1 MKRNYLRNNL
11 LFFQLIK
18 NLKPRQKQLINSCCV
33 VLAAMITI
41 VTIPILAGHASGEN
55 NISDCDIA
63 TKSDIANATE
73 SSECNTKSICSVKTI
88 EPKRTQTSA
97 TEQGIT
103 YSIEDSVLTI
113 SGTGSVTVK
122 NINHLFPQTDV
133 ANIRTVTIN
142 EGITDIADY
151 SFQYFEQITSINLP
165 ESLTSI
171 GKGAFHSCTGLTSI
185 TLPAQISEISEAAF
199 LNCSSLN
206 SIAFNGN
213 ITSIGFVAFSEC
225 TSLNSF
231 TVPSTISNIGSRVFE
246 NCTNLKTVVFECS
259 SLTHTD
265 LKNLISES
273 TEKVVLPCNFKI
285 DGHTPG
291 SGELEWYIGSTVTT
305 IESSHKWDEGSIL
318 SSAATCLDQ
327 GEIQYTCQ
335 FDSTHTKKEYFTGNH
350 SFTHHEA
357 ADATCT
363 ENGNSEHWKCDVCG
377 KCFSNADG
385 ETEITE
391 ASTVIPAHHTLS
403 KVNAIA
409 ETCTENGNNE
419 HWKCDV
425 CGKCFSDADAQTE
438 ITEASTV
445 ISSLGHDWSEW
456 IVIKKPTASEDGEA
470 QRACNRDDSHTETR
484 CFNFV
489 FTDSDTTWTTNSDD
503 GLSLTVKDNPD
514 NFEPFDLFKGAF
526 VDGTELEENQYTTKR
541 GSLILALMS
550 EYLQTLS
557 VGTHTLRI
565 DFEIGGTV
573 VSVKKTFTIVK
584 SGGVPSPDTGES
596 IGLTAI
602 CMAIMLLA
610 AYFMVYSF
618 HRKKEENSQ
627 TYEVK

>member
-1 MKRNYLRNNL
+1 MKYDFIRGELKMKRNYLRNNL
-11 LFFQLIK
+11 LFFQLI
-18 NLKPRQKQLINSCCV
+18 NNIKPRQKQLIISCCV

-55 NISDCDIA
+55 NISDCDIV

-73 SSECNTKSICSVKTI
+73 SSKCNSKSICSVKTI

-151 SFQYFEQITSINLP
+151 SFQFFGQITSINLP

-171 GKGAFHSCTGLTSI
+171 GKGAFYSCTGLTSI

-206 SIAFNGN
+206 SISFKGN

-231 TVPSTISNIGSRVFE
+231 TVPSTISNIGSRVFQ

-273 TEKVVLPCNFKI
+273 TKKVVLPCNFMI
-285 DGHTPG
+285 DGHTPR
-291 SGELEWYIGSTVTT
+291 SGELEWYIGDTVTT

-318 SSAATCLDQ
+318 SSAATCLEQ

-350 SFTHHEA
+350 SITHHEA
-357 ADATCT
+357 AAATCT
-363 ENGNSEHWKCDVCG
+363 ENGNS
-377 KCFSNADG
+377 
-385 ETEITE
+385 
-391 ASTVIPAHHTLS
+391 
-403 KVNAIA
+403 
-409 ETCTENGNNE
+409 E

-445 ISSLGHDWSEW
+445 VSSLGHDWHPWKDVEGQPGMVW
-456 IVIKKPTASEDGEA
+456 
-470 QRACNRDDSHTETR
+470 RDCVVCGTVETEIHPLLQ
-484 CFNFV
+484 FV
-489 FTDSDTTWTTNSDD
+489 VAAGNGQTYTKGSQQP
-503 GLSLTVKDNPD
+503 LTVKFDKKDWPD
-514 NFEPFDLFKGAF
+514 LRRVNVYEMFTQNGGTIDVTAP
-526 VDGTELEENQYTTKR
+526 DGTVTPLGAGDFSASE
-541 GSLILALMS
+541 GSL
-550 EYLQTLS
+550 YVTLS
-557 VGTHTLRI
+557 ASYLEGMEDGDYTMTVTFVVAPGYEKTSAPSS
-565 DFEIGGTV
+565 FTV
-573 VSVKKTFTIVK
+573 VSPAPAG
-584 SGGVPSPDTGES
+584 SDSPATVES
-596 IGLTAI
+596 IALVVLSNILTKSSS
-602 CMAIMLLA
+602 CSSPERRSFIM
-610 AYFMVYSF
+610 
-618 HRKKEENSQ
+618 
-627 TYEVK
+627 EVLP

>member
-1 MKRNYLRNNL
+1 MKYDFIRGELKMKRNYLRNNL
-11 LFFQLIK
+11 LFFQLI
-18 NLKPRQKQLINSCCV
+18 NNIKPRQKQLIISCCV

-55 NISDCDIA
+55 NISDCDIV

-73 SSECNTKSICSVKTI
+73 SSKCNSKSICSVKTI

-151 SFQYFEQITSINLP
+151 SFQFFGQITSINLP

-171 GKGAFHSCTGLTSI
+171 GKGAFYSCTGLTSI

-206 SIAFNGN
+206 SISFKGN

-231 TVPSTISNIGSRVFE
+231 TVPSTISNIGSRVFQ

-273 TEKVVLPCNFKI
+273 TKKVVLPCNFMI
-285 DGHTPG
+285 DGHTPR
-291 SGELEWYIGSTVTT
+291 SGELEWYIGDTVTT

-318 SSAATCLDQ
+318 SSAATCLEQ

-350 SFTHHEA
+350 SITHHEA
-357 ADATCT
+357 AAATCT
-363 ENGNSEHWKCDVCG
+363 ENGNS
-377 KCFSNADG
+377 
-385 ETEITE
+385 
-391 ASTVIPAHHTLS
+391 
-403 KVNAIA
+403 
-409 ETCTENGNNE
+409 E

-445 ISSLGHDWSEW
+445 VSSPGHDWPPWKDVEGQPGMVW
-456 IVIKKPTASEDGEA
+456 
-470 QRACNRDDSHTETR
+470 RDCVVCGTVETEIHPLLQ
-484 CFNFV
+484 FV
-489 FTDSDTTWTTNSDD
+489 VAAGNGQTYTKGSQQP
-503 GLSLTVKDNPD
+503 LTVKFDKKDWPD
-514 NFEPFDLFKGAF
+514 LRRVNVYEMFTQNGGTIDVTAP
-526 VDGTELEENQYTTKR
+526 DGTVTPLGAGDFSASE
-541 GSLILALMS
+541 GSL
-550 EYLQTLS
+550 YVTLS
-557 VGTHTLRI
+557 ASYLEGMEDGDYTM
-565 DFEIGGTV
+565 TV
-573 VSVKKTFTIVK
+573 TFVVAPGYEKTSAPASFTVS
-584 SGGVPSPDTGES
+584 SPAPAGSDSPATGES
-596 IGLTAI
+596 IALI
-602 CMAIMLLA
+602 LLCTVLPLFA
-610 AYFMVYSF
+610 AFGAVYALRS
-618 HRKKEENSQ
+618 RRALGE
-627 TYEVK
+627 

>member
-11 LFFQLIK
+11 LFFQLI
-18 NLKPRQKQLINSCCV
+18 NNIKPRQKQLIISCCV

-55 NISDCDIA
+55 NISDCDIV

-73 SSECNTKSICSVKTI
+73 SSKCNSKSICSVKTI

-151 SFQYFEQITSINLP
+151 SFQFFGQITSINLP

-171 GKGAFHSCTGLTSI
+171 GKGAFYSCTGLTSI

-206 SIAFNGN
+206 SISFKGN

-231 TVPSTISNIGSRVFE
+231 TVPSTISNIGSRVFQ

-273 TEKVVLPCNFKI
+273 TKKVVLPCNFMI
-285 DGHTPG
+285 DGHTPR
-291 SGELEWYIGSTVTT
+291 SGELEWYIGDTVTT

-318 SSAATCLDQ
+318 SSAATCLEQ

-335 FDSTHTKKEYFTGNH
+335 FDSTHTKKEDFT
-350 SFTHHEA
+350 
-357 ADATCT
+357 
-363 ENGNSEHWKCDVCG
+363 
-377 KCFSNADG
+377 
-385 ETEITE
+385 
-391 ASTVIPAHHTLS
+391 
-403 KVNAIA
+403 
-409 ETCTENGNNE
+409 
-419 HWKCDV
+419 
-425 CGKCFSDADAQTE
+425 
-438 ITEASTV
+438 
-445 ISSLGHDWSEW
+445 
-456 IVIKKPTASEDGEA
+456 
-470 QRACNRDDSHTETR
+470 
-484 CFNFV
+484 
-489 FTDSDTTWTTNSDD
+489 
-503 GLSLTVKDNPD
+503 
-514 NFEPFDLFKGAF
+514 
-526 VDGTELEENQYTTKR
+526 
-541 GSLILALMS
+541 
-550 EYLQTLS
+550 
-557 VGTHTLRI
+557 
-565 DFEIGGTV
+565 
-573 VSVKKTFTIVK
+573 
-584 SGGVPSPDTGES
+584 
-596 IGLTAI
+596 
-602 CMAIMLLA
+602 
-610 AYFMVYSF
+610 
-618 HRKKEENSQ
+618 
-627 TYEVK
+627 